1 MKPIVVHCHMVSGR
15 ALRRFKKPTWFAGQE
30 GMPPRSQLKHAASL
44 LKAAAG
50 VNVVSPGS
58 QPVENSLLP
67 ALNTTEIYPG
77 IHVANESHAD
87 ALKTLSFLYSQGQ
100 REFLGC

>member
-1 MKPIVVHCHMVSGR
+1 MLYTALIQEAHVVCRS
-15 ALRRFKKPTWFAGQE
+15 RRDASTK
-30 GMPPRSQLKHAASL
+30 QLKHAASL

-87 ALKTLSFLYSQGQ
+87 ALKTLSFLYSQG
-100 REFLGC
+100 